1 MGNLRQE
8 HGYNTSDAGAAGLGL
23 VQWIDGRRAAL
34 EAKGNYLDLTTQLN
48 FMLEELS
55 SIEHVAGNAI
65 RTAQTVEEAT
75 IAFQDK
81 YERCGKCMQ
90 SQRIGYAM
98 EILARY

>member
-8 HGYNTSDAGAAGLGL
+8 HGFKTSDAGAAGLGIA
-23 VQWIDGRRAAL
+23 QWLGSRRAAL

-55 SIEHVAGNAI
+55 GIEHVAGNAI

-75 IAFQDK
+75 MAFQDK
-81 YERCGKCMQ
+81 YERCGDCRQ
-90 SQRIGYAM
+90 SQRIGYAL